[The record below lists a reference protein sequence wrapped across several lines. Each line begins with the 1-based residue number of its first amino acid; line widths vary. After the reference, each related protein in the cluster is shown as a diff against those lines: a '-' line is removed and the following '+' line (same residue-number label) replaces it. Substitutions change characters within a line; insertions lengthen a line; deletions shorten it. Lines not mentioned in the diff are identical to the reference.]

1 MHLII
6 LFQKK
11 KKKKKKKNSNEA
23 KGKKNCRE
31 AEKKKNTGLWTDSK
45 QICELTNCSGTLLYN
60 NDDKKKGL
68 CNF

>member
-11 KKKKKKKNSNEA
+11 KKKNSNKA
-23 KGKKNCRE
+23 KGKKT
-31 AEKKKNTGLWTDSK
+31 AGKLKKKHRTVDWLEANLWTDK
-45 QICELTNCSGTLLYN
+45 LFRNVTLQQQ
-60 NDDKKKGL
+60 KKGL